1 MTIEIIVVVVAV
13 AAVIGV
19 WLRNRAKPKDTNII
33 PNYDRKNLY
42 SMTKPELLDLASAMG
57 LEVRGMDTL
66 TKELIILQIR
76 QKRGY

>member
-1 MTIEIIVVVVAV
+1 
-13 AAVIGV
+13 
-19 WLRNRAKPKDTNII
+19 
-33 PNYDRKNLY
+33 
-42 SMTKPELLDLASAMG
+42 MTKPELLDLASAMG